1 MKKLVV
7 LSITGV
13 AILAVVAVGFYV
25 VVKRGG
31 DEATIKNGSLVR
43 LEYTLSDEKGTL
55 IESNKGKE
63 PLSYTQGQG
72 QIIPGLEKALS
83 GMSVNEQKSVR
94 VKPEDAYGA
103 LDAKAFHEI
112 PRAEIPADALKVGN
126 TLLAKDPQGQLFPVR
141 VHEIKDKTVV
151 LDFNHPLAGKTLS
164 FAVKILEVRAPQ
176 KP

>member
-25 VVKRGG
+25 VVKTRG

-83 GMSVNEQKSVR
+83 GMGINEQKSVR

-103 LDAKAFHEI
+103 VDAKAFQEI
-112 PRAEIPADALKVGN
+112 PRAEIPTDAL
-126 TLLAKDPQGQLFPVR
+126 
-141 VHEIKDKTVV
+141 
-151 LDFNHPLAGKTLS
+151 
-164 FAVKILEVRAPQ
+164 
-176 KP
+176 

>member
-25 VVKRGG
+25 VVKTRG

-83 GMSVNEQKSVR
+83 GMGINEQKSVR

-103 LDAKAFHEI
+103 VDAKAFNEI
-112 PRAEIPADALKVGN
+112 PRAEIPTDALKVGN
-126 TLLAKDPQGQLFPVR
+126 TLLAKDPRGQLFPVR
-141 VHEIKDKTVV
+141 VHEIKDKTVI

-164 FAVKILEVRAPQ
+164 FAVKILEVRPPQ